1 MLLSVNPTTRF
12 VEKKPTL
19 RLQSF
24 NLNERHL
31 QEILFRSLDRL
42 FSDDELILIMQSRQ
56 GPEEPDLMAVDKD
69 GNLYIFELK
78 AWESQSSNLL
88 QVLRYGQIFGSSKY
102 ADLDAWFKKFKKTT
116 DSAQSLM
123 AAHKA
128 LFDLE
133 LKPDEFNRKQ
143 IFVVITNG
151 LDSRTREAARY
162 WRTCNLDVRPWVYRV
177 YQGSK
182 TEMLLE
188 IAPFRVSDNPYED
201 LAEGYYILNT
211 NYKNDEDDHN
221 DMLNQ
226 AKAAAYFD
234 PWKYKI
240 ERLNKGDVIF
250 LYQSGVGIVAI
261 GEADGKL
268 NKVAYHGDPTK
279 ADEEYFMRLLRF
291 QRVTPPTIAREIKNI
306 TGVNHV
312 FMGTMFGLDAEAG
325 KALRKTMADEGRLH

>member
-12 VEKKPTL
+12 AEKKPTV

-24 NLNERHL
+24 NLNERDL
-31 QEILFRSLDRL
+31 QDILFRSLDKL
-42 FSDDELILIMQSRQ
+42 FSDDELILIMQSRR

-78 AWESQSSNLL
+78 AWESQSINLL
-88 QVLRYGQIFGSSKY
+88 QVLRYGQLFGSSKY
-102 ADLDAWFKKFKKTT
+102 ADLDAWFRQFKKTT
-116 DSAQSLM
+116 DPAQSLM
-123 AAHKA
+123 AAHKV

-177 YQGSK
+177 YQGGK
-182 TEMLLE
+182 NEMLLE

-211 NYKNDEDDHN
+211 NYKNDKDDHN
-221 DMLNQ
+221 DMLDQ

-250 LYQSGVGIVAI
+250 LYQSGVGIVAV

-268 NKVAYHGDPTK
+268 NKAAYHGDPTK

-291 QRVTPPTIAREIKNI
+291 Q
-306 TGVNHV
+306 
-312 FMGTMFGLDAEAG
+312 
-325 KALRKTMADEGRLH
+325 